1 MLKLLVIWAKALAFI
16 LFYMLI
22 RWTVPRFR
30 FDQLM
35 ALAWKIFIPLALFN
49 LLAVIA
55 VMELDPSK
63 LLHLPF
69 SSKWWLLPISLLLLL
84 GAAAG
89 SLLIAPGPKRRMD
102 LVQ

>member
-1 MLKLLVIWAKALAFI
+1 MAFI

-35 ALAWKIFIPLALFN
+35 GLAWKVFIPLALFN

-55 VMELDPSK
+55 VKEA
-63 LLHLPF
+63 HAIA
-69 SSKWWLLPISLLLLL
+69 WWLLPISILLL
-84 GAAAG
+84 AAAAVLT
-89 SLLIAPGPKRRMD
+89 SMQPAGPKRRMD